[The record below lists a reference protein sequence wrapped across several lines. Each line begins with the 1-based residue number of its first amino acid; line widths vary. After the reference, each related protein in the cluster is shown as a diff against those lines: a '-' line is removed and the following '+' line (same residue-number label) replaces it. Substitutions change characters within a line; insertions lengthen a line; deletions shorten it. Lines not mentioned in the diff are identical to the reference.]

1 MFTKYIWK
9 CYIGENSAYFSGT
22 FENDYF
28 LLFFCIILTPF
39 MICVDLIPS
48 PIQIL
53 TKCVGKILEMRFSRK
68 RKVEDK

>member
-1 MFTKYIWK
+1 MFTRYLWE
-9 CYIGENSAYFSGT
+9 CYIGGNTDYNYGIFR
-22 FENDYF
+22 NDYF
-28 LLFFCIILTPF
+28 ELFCTISVTPF
-39 MICVDLIPS
+39 IVCVDLITS